1 MDNER
6 AKEILDSITMINVN
20 YHGIPV
26 YIQEIHDDEN
36 TATVFP
42 LDNMEH
48 EQKVDLNGLN
58 EVNLMDNHTQ

>member
-6 AKEILDSITMINVN
+6 AKEIIDSITMINVN

-26 YIQEIHDDEN
+26 YIQEVHDNKN

-42 LDNMEH
+42 LDNMNH
-48 EQKVDLNGLN
+48 EQTVDLNGLQ
-58 EVNLMDNHTQ
+58 EVNLMDTNTE

>member
-1 MDNER
+1 MER
-6 AKEILDSITMINVN
+6 ERVQEIMESIPMVNVN

-26 YIQEIHDDEN
+26 YIQNVHSTDE

-48 EQKVDLNGLN
+48 VQDVDLNGLEEIRLEN
-58 EVNLMDNHTQ
+58 NNP